1 MFSDVGDPNRNRTGP
16 EPFHQR
22 SSLVGAP
29 GGHVVRFTRM
39 NIAPTILK
47 NQIEDRLDIMDFRI
61 VF

>member
-1 MFSDVGDPNRNRTGP
+1 MVTRVGIEPARTP
-16 EPFHQR
+16 SISEPPWWAR
-22 SSLVGAP
+22 RA
-29 GGHVVRFTRM
+29 FTRM